1 LIEVFAAVV
10 GEKPENQVA
19 VLLKQSILAT
29 VAPVGVWVA
38 DTRSDVGATR
48 GLRLEVESAKEKVAR
63 IKEWSG

>member
-1 LIEVFAAVV
+1 LIEVFADVV

-38 DTRSDVGATR
+38 DARSDLGAR
-48 GLRLEVESAKEKVAR
+48 GLRPEVESAKEKVAR
-63 IKEWSG
+63 IKKWSG

>member
-1 LIEVFAAVV
+1 MIEILTDVFGQEA
-10 GEKPENQVA
+10 KDPIA